1 MVRRVLKLEVKGNNI
16 IKGVSFEGFRKICD
30 VKLIGEKLSSN
41 DYEVFLVDNT
51 RSYFGLEPN
60 FDALQVI
67 AEQITSPI
75 TFGGGL
81 KTFDHVK
88 AAFNRGASRI
98 YMNSVFETSEVS
110 DLINNVQL
118 SYGAQSIVG
127 GLEVQSFDD
136 LTPMFNGGRD
146 YTLLNFNSKID
157 MYQGFNITEIILTN
171 IFADG
176 TFTANPEHYK
186 TLSETIDL
194 NCIIGGGLTEFLDTS
209 REYSG
214 SFLSSGALRNAS
226 LLPQ

>member
-1 MVRRVLKLEVKGNNI
+1 MVRQVLKLEVKGRNI
-16 IKGVSFEGFRKICD
+16 IKGISFEGFSKICD
-30 VKLIGEKLSSN
+30 IKLISEKLNSN
-41 DYEVFLVDNT
+41 NYEVFLVDNT

-81 KTFDHVK
+81 RTFEHVN

-98 YMNSVFETSEVS
+98 YINSAFEMSGIS
-110 DLINNVQL
+110 KLINKVQL
-118 SYGAQSIVG
+118 TYGAQSIVG

-146 YTLLNFNSKID
+146 YTSLNFNSKLN
-157 MYQGFNITEIILTN
+157 MYRDYKITELILTN

-176 TFTANPEHYK
+176 TFTANPKHYK
-186 TLSETIDL
+186 ILSETFDL

-209 REYSG
+209 REFSG
-214 SFLSSGALRNAS
+214 SFLSSGAFKNAG
-226 LLPQ
+226 LLP